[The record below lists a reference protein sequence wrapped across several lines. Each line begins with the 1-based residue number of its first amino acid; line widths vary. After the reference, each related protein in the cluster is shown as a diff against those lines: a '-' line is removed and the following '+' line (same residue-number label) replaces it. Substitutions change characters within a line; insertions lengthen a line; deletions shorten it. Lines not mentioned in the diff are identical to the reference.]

1 MAMVKW
7 ASRGR
12 KTFALPQC
20 TTAEHYVCNILTL
33 RTHPS
38 LRFPICVSQGWPR
51 PSQETLFW
59 VYHPWYSGPASVGCS
74 FSSSRILPI
83 LSSLQMGA
91 PMQKAVLPCLSLVL
105 LVWSWAPGVQGQEF
119 QFGSCRVKGVVFQ
132 ELWGAFRAMKDI
144 VVSEVLFWT
153 QLQGLLRGKDNIL

>member
-1 MAMVKW
+1 MVKW

-59 VYHPWYSGPASVGCS
+59 VYHSWYSGPASVGCS
-74 FSSSRILPI
+74 FSSSRILPNTFFTADGRSNAEGCAP
-83 LSSLQMGA
+83 LPESRPACLELGA
-91 PMQKAVLPCLSLVL
+91 RSPRPRIPIWVLPSEGSSFPGTMGGLPSHEGHCGERSTVL
-105 LVWSWAPGVQGQEF
+105 DPAAGVTTGE
-119 QFGSCRVKGVVFQ
+119 G
-132 ELWGAFRAMKDI
+132 
-144 VVSEVLFWT
+144 
-153 QLQGLLRGKDNIL
+153 